1 MTTTSGGQVRRL
13 RLPAALLTAAL
24 IATPALAAPAFAAP
38 SALAT
43 TTLDASGV
51 EPAAESEPDPA
62 PASAPAAPVTG
73 ESLQQVAVSG
83 VDAEAAESDESREEA
98 AALTPPDA
106 SDAGAT
112 IAPTDLNAAATEP
125 DPTDDDQLAAL
136 TAERTTEEFT
146 AAGLTWTPDE
156 NDEVIEAA
164 VRVREDGTWSDW
176 TSLEML
182 NPGSE
187 GEGATAGTEPVL
199 SLGADGIQA
208 RVLTA
213 SGQAPANLEVNL
225 VAAGTSATDGALTAA
240 ASTSASTSADG
251 AALKPSV
258 ITRKQW
264 GARETQANTTARR
277 SAKLQ
282 AMYVHHTASSN
293 NYTEAQ
299 AFQQI
304 RGIYD
309 YHTKVL
315 KWDDI
320 GYQFLVDRFGNIY
333 EGRRGSMTDL
343 IVGAQAGGYNAN
355 TIGVSAMGN
364 FDDEDDPKAKP
375 PKALVEAV
383 TRLLAWKGYQYNLD
397 VTGTTTLT
405 TSTAGP
411 STAMYKNGVKV
422 TVPVIL
428 GHKRTNNTS
437 CPGRYLDAKLGSIR
451 TEVSKRIAKAKATYG
466 TARPVLKAPV
476 ASGNYSSDS
485 PVSRD
490 GKIKLSWKPVSKA
503 TKYQVMVR
511 SLSDERIWWA
521 GKTAT
526 GTSADVT
533 IAPGETAIFGIRARD
548 DAGRVGATTR
558 LVQSTRAKAPA
569 VTLNYTRWTTAGLN
583 LRKSPDADSD
593 RLLTIPT
600 RKKITVTATSGNWSR
615 TTYGGKSGWVSSSYI
630 SAVAP
635 PAAKKYR
642 YALINTRLVKSASS
656 SAATVVGVGKHEKLQ
671 LLKASG
677 SWSQAK
683 LGSKTGWVKTSKL
696 SATAPKGKIYRYAA
710 INTKL
715 VKSASS
721 SAAKVASLPKRKKV
735 QLLKTGNAWSKV
747 KLGSKTGW
755 VKSWKLSSKAPK
767 RR

>member
-38 SALAT
+38 SALQTVTADAT
-43 TTLDASGV
+43 GV
-51 EPAAESEPDPA
+51 DPGTEPEPVPA
-62 PASAPAAPVTG
+62 PDSAPAAAPVTG

-83 VDAEAAESDESREEA
+83 VDPEAAESKESREEA
-98 AALTPPDA
+98 TALTPPNLSDTEA
-106 SDAGAT
+106 SVPAKDRSDAA
-112 IAPTDLNAAATEP
+112 IEP
-125 DPTDDDQLAAL
+125 DPGDDDQLAAL
-136 TAERTTEEFT
+136 STEKTTQEFT
-146 AAGLTWTPDE
+146 AAGLTWTPDA

-164 VRVREDGTWSDW
+164 VKVREDGTWSDW
-176 TSLEML
+176 TSLEVL

-187 GEGATAGTEPVL
+187 GEGTQAGTEPLL

-213 SGQAPANLEVNL
+213 SGQTPENLKVNL
-225 VAAGTSATDGALTAA
+225 VAAGTSATDGTLKAATSTATA
-240 ASTSASTSADG
+240 TATSAEG

-258 ITRKQW
+258 ITRAQW
-264 GARETQANTTARR
+264 GATESQANTTTRR

-293 NYTEAQ
+293 KYTEAE

-315 KWDDI
+315 KWDDL
-320 GYQFLVDRFGNIY
+320 GYQFIVDRFGNIY

-343 IVGAQAGGYNAN
+343 VVGAQAGGYNAN

-364 FDDEDDPKAKP
+364 FDEVEP
-375 PKALVEAV
+375 PKATIEAL
-383 TRLLAWKGYQYNLD
+383 TRLLAWKGYQYNLN

-411 STAMYKNGVKV
+411 STARYKNGVAV

-428 GHKRTNNTS
+428 GHRNTNLTA
-437 CPGRYLDAKLGSIR
+437 CPGQYLYSKLGSIR
-451 TEVSKRIAKAKATYG
+451 TEVSRRIAKTTATYG

-476 ASGNYSSDS
+476 AGGDYSGDS

-490 GKIKLSWKPVSKA
+490 GKIKLSWKPVSRA

-511 SLSDERIWWA
+511 SLSDSRIWWA
-521 GKTAT
+521 GKTVT

-533 IAPGETAIFGIRARD
+533 LVPGETAIFGIRARD
-548 DAGRVGATTR
+548 DAGRASATTR
-558 LVQSTRAKAPA
+558 LVQSTRPEAPI
-569 VTLNYTRWTTAGLN
+569 VSRNYTRWTTAGLN
-583 LRKSPDADSD
+583 LRQAADADSA
-593 RLLTIPT
+593 RLLTIPAGT
-600 RKKITVTATSGNWSR
+600 KITVTATSGNWSR
-615 TTYGGKSGWVSSSYI
+615 TTYGGKTGWVSASYL
-630 SAVAP
+630 SAAAAP
-635 PAAKKYR
+635 SAKRYR
-642 YALINTRLVKSASS
+642 YTSMSTRLLKSASS
-656 SAATVVGVGKHEKLQ
+656 GAARVVSVSKGEKVQ
-671 LLKASG
+671 LLKTSG
-677 SWSQAK
+677 SWSNVK

-696 SATAPKGKIYRYAA
+696 SAAAPKGTQYRYA
-710 INTKL
+710 TVGTRL
-715 VKSASS
+715 LKSASS
-721 SAAKVASLPKRKKV
+721 GAAKVTSLPKRKKV
-735 QLLKTGNAWSKV
+735 QMVKTGNGWSNV

-755 VKSWKLSSKAPK
+755 VKSSKLSSTAP
-767 RR
+767 RSR